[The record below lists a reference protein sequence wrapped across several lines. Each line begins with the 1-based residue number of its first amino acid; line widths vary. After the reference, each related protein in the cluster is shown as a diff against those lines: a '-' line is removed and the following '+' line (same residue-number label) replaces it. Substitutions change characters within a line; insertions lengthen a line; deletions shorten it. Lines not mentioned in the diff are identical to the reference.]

1 MRSTVVAIFPAVE
14 NAEAA
19 YRELLEAGIGR
30 EDISVMAREAI
41 RGGELI
47 DADRREPGG
56 SSAAVGMGAGAALG
70 GLGGLL
76 VGLGLLTIPGIG
88 PVLAA
93 GPIAS
98 ALAGAGLGAVGG
110 AAVGALVDLGMSEDE
125 AQGFSEA
132 IRRGG
137 ILLAARVNDDTIDR
151 ATDIMERHGAIDV
164 AERVQDWRR
173 AGWSRFDH
181 AGEPYGDDEL
191 AQERSR
197 LAGAARVRVYVFR
210 VEERRRIA

>member
-14 NAEAA
+14 NAETA
-19 YRELLEAGIGR
+19 YRELLDAGVAG
-30 EDISVMAREAI
+30 EDVSVMAREAI
-41 RGGELI
+41 RGGELV

-93 GPIAS
+93 GPIAT

-110 AAVGALVDLGMSEDE
+110 AFVGALVDLGMSEHE
-125 AQGFSEA
+125 AQQFSEA

-151 ATDIMERHGAIDV
+151 ATEIMEQHGAIDV

-173 AGWSRFDH
+173 AGWSRFDQ
-181 AGEPYGDDEL
+181 AGEPYGDDAL
-191 AQERSR
+191 AQERAR
-197 LAGAARVRVYVFR
+197 LAGAPRVRVYVFR